1 MTQVLH
7 AIEEKIIKALKEYGT
22 SDMTKLLTRTDLGED
37 QIRRGTEWLRLKKLA
52 NVNTQTSIVLAL
64 GKNGLEAVEHG
75 LPERRLIKL
84 LEHEPMSIADASS
97 KLGGAFGSAIKS
109 ARESGFVSV
118 KDGILSLEKPAPKL
132 LPGEKVLEL
141 FKSGGFADP
150 GREIAEKYAKSDP
163 GYVHLME
170 RPDFFK
176 TKKTNRQQISLTDE
190 GLTLDFTKNAR
201 AGAIDVDANVP
212 ITHVSRRH
220 PLSETIRE
228 VREAFVALGFEEIDG
243 NLAQPGFWNFDA
255 LFTPQDH
262 PAREMQDTFYIKGA
276 KSSKFASISS
286 KPRATN
292 ASLTSRIVSESG
304 WRRETCVIGTFAS
317 TSIAPARAFF
327 VKSSVRPSS
336 VRDICCLLVFL
347 VLKKSGRSIRCT

>member
-276 KSSKFASISS
+276 KSSKFASRDQISNVAAPDTRTS
-286 KPRATN
+286 CNTN
-292 ASLTSRIVSESG
+292 PISRRVEDTT
-304 WRRETCVIGTFAS
+304 ES
-317 TSIAPARAFF
+317 TSSMLRLSVPVTSTNTSSTPATSAVDAAFITGG
-327 VKSSVRPSS
+327 S
-336 VRDICCLLVFL
+336 DMM
-347 VLKKSGRSIRCT
+347 